1 LREWHARGKR
11 QRVAEKE
18 KQGADNVRIDPLALE
33 VGRIAKLFALY
44 MLREVDDESK
54 KVSRLNA
61 VGFSAPEIALMLD
74 KTESNVRVQISQAK
88 AKKK

>member
-1 LREWHARGKR
+1 MGKN
-11 QRVAEKE
+11 E
-18 KQGADNVRIDPLALE
+18 KQSADNVRIDPLALE

-44 MLREVDDESK
+44 MLKDVDDESK

-74 KTESNVRVQISQAK
+74 KTEANVRVQISQAK
-88 AKKK
+88 VKKR